1 MNAATRPRGTV
12 SAMASPVLRMFFDRG
27 VVFVPDGGKVLL
39 SFHGEDAD
47 PVDLT
52 ADLPLLLE
60 AGLVLLKDPSAVPAA
75 SSEEVDVATLEFPDR
90 MRVYRDGRRLSVEEV
105 GRAVEETIRAALRA
119 SIAAHSS

>member
-1 MNAATRPRGTV
+1 
-12 SAMASPVLRMFFDRG
+12 MASPVLRMFFDRG